1 MTYLIKGV
9 KMGKKDDWL
18 QVSNTKKL
26 INFSRKL
33 VYYNFEDETAL
44 MDDVTFLEKIDNIQ
58 NDYDSEMDTLLP
70 FDECEIIFTSFTFID
85 NNSLYLTDD
94 DYDTFLMQLNRRMIS
109 NIIQGLVKKGVLH
122 TAFDN
127 EKNDFIFWVKT
138 EEEMEE
144 DEESETD

>member
-1 MTYLIKGV
+1 
-9 KMGKKDDWL
+9 
-18 QVSNTKKL
+18 
-26 INFSRKL
+26 
-33 VYYNFEDETAL
+33 
-44 MDDVTFLEKIDNIQ
+44 
-58 NDYDSEMDTLLP
+58 
-70 FDECEIIFTSFTFID
+70 
-85 NNSLYLTDD
+85 
-94 DYDTFLMQLNRRMIS
+94 MIS

>member
-1 MTYLIKGV
+1 
-9 KMGKKDDWL
+9 MGRKDDWL
-18 QVSNTKKL
+18 EVSNSEKL

-33 VYYNFEDETAL
+33 VYYNFDDETTY
-44 MDDVTFLEKIDNIQ
+44 MDDVTFLEKIDNIE

-70 FDECEIIFTSFTFID
+70 FDEAEIIFISFTFTEE
-85 NNSLYLTDD
+85 NLLYITDD

-109 NIIQGLVKKGVLH
+109 NIVQGLVKKGVLH

-138 EEEMEE
+138 EEEMEADE
-144 DEESETD
+144 DSEAD